1 MRHQASFISI
11 DPATLSLVGGGAG
24 SPDIKGQC
32 GTPPPGGNSSG
43 WNFHASV
50 PLSKI
55 PYVGKYLPDLNVG
68 GNGQKTSDYK
78 TCVDAVTG
86 KK

>member
-1 MRHQASFISI
+1 MFTTQPLTI
-11 DPATLSLVGGGAG
+11 DTSALSQVIGGAT
-24 SPDIKGQC
+24 PDIQSQC
-32 GTPPPGGNSSG
+32 GTPPPNGSSNSWG
-43 WNFHASV
+43 FNASL

-55 PYVGKYLPDLNVG
+55 PYVGKYLPDINIG
-68 GNGQKTSDYK
+68 GNGQSTSDYK